1 MISIGQRW
9 PLYDSI
15 GVLTP
20 PILPVPRLHNLSQ
33 FPDFNIVT
41 VPRATGHRMAVLD
54 QTGPRSLHPTR
65 FERLLGAPVGDQT
78 AHRGHRRSGPGAS
91 VVARA
96 SASPTMF
103 GRGRNIL
110 TISDFDHM
118 KAAVALRHDHITAVR
133 PATEPEV
140 QIRSLSDYDAMF
152 LRP

>member
-1 MISIGQRW
+1 MPPVTGWQYSTRLARDHYIR
-9 PLYDSI
+9 LDSNDYSVHPSVI
-15 GVLTP
+15 KRRIEVTADLARV
-20 PILPVPRLHNLSQ
+20 PVWC
-33 FPDFNIVT
+33 
-41 VPRATGHRMAVLD
+41 
-54 QTGPRSLHPTR
+54 
-65 FERLLGAPVGDQT
+65 
-78 AHRGHRRSGPGAS
+78 
-91 VVARA
+91 RA

-118 KAAVALRHDHITAVR
+118 KAAVALRHNHITAVR